1 MADEF
6 DDIAPVNTEP
16 TKKERFID
24 FEEESEETEEG
35 GIIRVPLPKGKELLG
50 IIDKLLG
57 SARMYVRCVDGK
69 QRIGRVSGS
78 NKRKLY
84 IKQGDLVI
92 IKPWDYEED
101 TKCDVIYKYRRGQ
114 VDWLRNRGYLKKLE
128 EEF

>member
-6 DDIAPVNTEP
+6 DSVPVNSEP

-35 GIIRVPLPKGKELLG
+35 GIIRVPLPKG
-50 IIDKLLG
+50 
-57 SARMYVRCVDGK
+57 MYVRCVDGK

-92 IKPWDYEED
+92 IKPWEYEET